1 LFVFVGCCESDAD
14 ADSGGGGLVSIFVG
28 GAGGYGGPDCRIC
41 GGTAGLAAE

>member
-1 LFVFVGCCESDAD
+1 LYSLDVAKVMPMLIRGE
-14 ADSGGGGLVSIFVG
+14 GGLVSIFVG